1 MICNAELCLNYF
13 SVNVSIRAIVFRWQ
27 IKKKK
32 WQFCLKLSGF
42 LKIVG
47 EIQELVQK
55 RSQKILYSLNLHYI
69 LLPIYPLHFPKFCPI
84 QKKKKKKNA
93 KKLLVFCENDSCRL
107 SKFLQTHIFWN
118 FDYISRI
125 YNQLITGIFDF
136 QK

>member
-13 SVNVSIRAIVFRWQ
+13 SVNVSIRAIVFCWQ

-32 WQFCLKLSGF
+32 ILPE
-42 LKIVG
+42 IVG
-47 EIQELVQK
+47 FFENCWRNTRASTETFTENSLQPKFALHFTSYLSIAL
-55 RSQKILYSLNLHYI
+55 SKILPNS
-69 LLPIYPLHFPKFCPI
+69 
-84 QKKKKKKNA
+84 KKKKQKKNA